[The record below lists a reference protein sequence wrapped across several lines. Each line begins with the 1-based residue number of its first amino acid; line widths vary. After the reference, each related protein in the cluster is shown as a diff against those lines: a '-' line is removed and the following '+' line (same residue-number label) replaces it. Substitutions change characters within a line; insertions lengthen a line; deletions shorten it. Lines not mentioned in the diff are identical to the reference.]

1 MTDDTEVQNRAFG
14 GNGINA
20 KTWKTWKVWLV
31 WCSNPAEIGTD
42 LECTRIR

>member
-20 KTWKTWKVWLV
+20 KTW
-31 WCSNPAEIGTD
+31 ED
-42 LECTRIR
+42 LESLAGLVQQSGGNRN